1 MSSFFKKYRNLII
14 AVLLVGL
21 AFSIYSSNLRATGNA
36 SFLRRTILNV
46 YSPPLRV
53 IASALSGVKGFWN
66 NYIFLLHVQK
76 ENLELKNS
84 LDLLAEQNT
93 QRKELLLEND
103 RLRKLLLLKKRSSAR
118 LISAEIIGRDAVG
131 WFKTVLINKG
141 SGGSVRAGQAVVTHR
156 GIVGRTTDVSIG
168 TSKILLI
175 TDINS
180 SVDALVQRTRARGI
194 VEGRASGLCQLKYVS
209 SSDDVTPGDLVVTS
223 GLCGVFPKGLPI
235 GTVSRV
241 EKDGFGLF
249 QRVELTPSVN
259 LNKLEEVCI
268 LFSGEG

>member
-1 MSSFFKKYRNLII
+1 MSSFFRKYQNLII
-14 AVLLVGL
+14 AVFLVGL
-21 AFSIYSSNLRATGNA
+21 AFSIYSSNLRATGNT
-36 SFLRRTILNV
+36 SFFRRTILSI

-53 IASALSGVKGFWN
+53 VASTLSGVKYLWN

-76 ENLELKNS
+76 ENLELKKS
-84 LDLLAEQNT
+84 LDLLTEQNT
-93 QRKELLLEND
+93 QLKELLLEND

-118 LISAEIIGRDAVG
+118 LITAEIIGRDAVG

-141 SGGSVRAGQAVVTHR
+141 MGDSIKVGQAVITHR
-156 GIVGRTTDVSIG
+156 GIVGRTTDVSGG
-168 TSKILLI
+168 TSKVLLI

-180 SVDALVQRTRARGI
+180 SVDALVQRTRARGV
-194 VEGRASGLCQLKYVS
+194 VEGKASGLCQLKYVS
-209 SSDDVTPGDLVVTS
+209 SSDDVMPGDLVVAS

-235 GTVSRV
+235 GRVGRV

-268 LFSGEG
+268 LFPAGD